1 MAKKIT
7 KDEIFDKGLFDSII
21 SDANKTIDVFDKLD
35 KEILSFID
43 SVKKSMANLDVATK
57 DGIKD
62 LITLSKSLNAVALK
76 TLEIEK
82 QKILLEKETIKNQ
95 NRLVTSK
102 KEQLSAE
109 QSLQRQREKGI
120 AQMEKEARKVAEAER
135 PYNKMSGTLNK
146 LIKDYRDLVLVGQE
160 NTNVALNM
168 KKQIDSLDATLKK
181 VDATTGRH
189 QRNVGNYSSAY
200 NGLGNSI
207 NQLTREMPAFAN
219 SMQTGFMAISNNL
232 PIFFDEIEKIKQ
244 ANVELKA
251 SGEPTK
257 SVMKQIAGSIFSV
270 GTALSVGV
278 TLLTVYGAKLVD
290 WIFTNTKAEE
300 SIKRRREQEK
310 LANEETK
317 KAREYIGRESTEF
330 VGLIMQLKSTNKN
343 SKERIDL
350 IKKINDD
357 YGITLNNI
365 KNEAKFQESLNLVVK
380 DYIETIKARYKIERN
395 QEYINKNL
403 QKQEEIKIDLQQKRN
418 KLLAAEIAY
427 EVAKKQFGQDAE
439 NSNAKQILDEQIKS
453 IQDLENA
460 LASAEERLLYY
471 GYSTL
476 NLTETAG
483 KFTKETKESTKAL
496 EDYTIQ
502 VKELQNAR
510 IEDAKQRRIAEL
522 ELKYSTDLSAIK
534 ADGIKANEL
543 RIELEKQYLSDLKDL
558 QVEFDKI
565 RNEEND
571 KKIKFINDQ
580 HLLDIENQIQA
591 KEIEMQ
597 TELNNA
603 DSEKEKY
610 NIRKVYGDELRA
622 LKIKQL
628 EEQKRIELQNYE
640 LTEKEKLSIQ
650 EKYDLEI
657 LKLKEG
663 TIQEG
668 EDLDKKALEKEKKRL
683 EEMRNFRRQIF
694 NELLDELKRQSE
706 ARESQYDKDIQTQK
720 DFQSQLQAQA
730 NAGVITAQQS
740 IAQSIKAEEKA
751 TEAKKKEAKK
761 QDRLDKIK
769 MYTQMVNNFLDQK
782 NTPAEAGTK
791 AFAGVGIIEGISKFF
806 KGFVKGTKWKLGDE
820 DKPFMSG
827 VDGHIVRVDSSEA
840 IINGGLM
847 NKAEKAGIKSTE
859 QLVNSAVMYQNYN
872 PQMMRMNDDRQGFN
886 SIGAMMSIEP
896 ITQRLES
903 LEQTI
908 KNKVE
913 FSMHPYLVN
922 GIVKGVE
929 THEKS
934 KNLTRKNIIKS

>member
-7 KDEIFDKGLFDSII
+7 KDEIFEKGLLSDVIK
-21 SDANKTIDVFDKLD
+21 DANEAIQVFDKLD
-35 KEILSFID
+35 TELLK
-43 SVKKSMANLDVATK
+43 V
-57 DGIKD
+57 
-62 LITLSKSLNAVALK
+62 SKSYKAIIDNSSKNSKGSITELINASKQLNQITEQTVL
-76 TLEIEK
+76 IEK
-82 QKILLEKETIKNQ
+82 EKLKVDKQVEKARVDEIRLQQAREKNIDNYNKQLEKQ
-95 NRLVTSK
+95 Q
-102 KEQLSAE
+102 QL
-109 QSLQRQREKGI
+109 
-120 AQMEKEARKVAEAER
+120 EARQAKLMADAER
-135 PYNKMSGTLNK
+135 PYNKMSGTLNQ

-232 PIFFDEIEKIKQ
+232 PIFFDEIQRIKQ
-244 ANVELKA
+244 ANIELQA

-257 SVMKQIAGSIFSV
+257 SVMKQIGSSIFSV

-278 TLLTVYGAKLVD
+278 TLLTVFGGKLIE
-290 WIFTNTKAEE
+290 WIFTNTEATKALEKQRAE
-300 SIKRRREQEK
+300 QKRV
-310 LANEETK
+310 NEEIK
-317 KAREYIGRESTEF
+317 KATEF
-330 VGLIMQLKSTNKN
+330 VGNESASLVGLLIQLKSTNEG
-343 SKERIDL
+343 SKERIKL
-350 IKKINDD
+350 IQQINDD
-357 YGITLNNI
+357 YGLTL
-365 KNEAKFQESLNLVVK
+365 KNLSSEAKFQSILNQEILKYINYQRNRYQLDKLNRLEQMAIAKMDRISIELKQKHAMTQKQLDVIIENSVALQGSYTGSLDASDQKILEL
-380 DYIETIKARYKIERN
+380 IETYNRLLGYGGRVAELTGQMTEDYTANAKATEK
-395 QEYINKNL
+395 
-403 QKQEEIKIDLQQKRN
+403 
-418 KLLAAEIAY
+418 
-427 EVAKKQFGQDAE
+427 AKKE
-439 NSNAKQILDEQIKS
+439 
-453 IQDLENA
+453 
-460 LASAEERLLYY
+460 
-471 GYSTL
+471 
-476 NLTETAG
+476 
-483 KFTKETKESTKAL
+483 L

-510 IEDAKQRRIAEL
+510 IEDAKQRRTAEL
-522 ELKYSTDLSAIK
+522 ELKYTTDLSAIK
-534 ADGIKANEL
+534 SDGIKANEL
-543 RIELEKQYLSDLKDL
+543 RIELEKQYLSDLRDL

-597 TELNNA
+597 TELNSA
-603 DSEKEKY
+603 DSEKEKIQ
-610 NIRKVYGDELRA
+610 IRKIYGDELRE

-640 LTEKEKLSIQ
+640 LTEKEKLAIQ
-650 EKYDLEI
+650 QKYDLEI

-663 TIQEG
+663 TIQAED
-668 EDLDKKALEKEKKRL
+668 DLDKKALEKEKKRL

-730 NAGVITAQQS
+730 NAGNITAQQS
-740 IAQSIKAEEKA
+740 IAQSIEAEKKATIEKA
-751 TEAKKKEAKK
+751 KEQKK
-761 QDRLDKIK
+761 QQQIEDIKTLYNLINQNIDKGD
-769 MYTQMVNNFLDQK
+769 N
-782 NTPAEAGTK
+782 
-791 AFAGVGIIEGISKFF
+791 AGVATAKATASMTLIKGIAKLFQ
-806 KGFVKGTKWKLGDE
+806 GFAKGTKWKLGDE

-872 PQMMRMNDDRQGFN
+872 PQMMRINDDRLAFN
-886 SIGAMMSIEP
+886 SGNAMMSIEP

-913 FSMHPYLVN
+913 FRIDPYIVN
-922 GIVKGVE
+922 GIVKGVME
-929 THEKS
+929 TEKS
-934 KNLTRKNIIKS
+934 KNLTRKNIYKS